1 MKRTLRAKLPNG
13 IMVSISPHF
22 EEQAQHARDL
32 AGQAERLAAL
42 LGSQHPT
49 GESLLS
55 FLVNVAP
62 VVFPEADTSRAP
74 EVMRGP
80 RDQGVDLTFGITG
93 SPGVGIVEIKTPL
106 LNSRGVADELSVDVT
121 HWIAQPPFGL
131 PIAVAY
137 VIAGRRKQ
145 RSQAVVERVIRQ
157 GGHLFPLRLLSWD
170 DVVDRLTVR
179 SSEADGAEF
188 KIVLIEIVQLSR
200 RLLSALLST
209 PSLLSG
215 IDDRK
220 FEELIATLLFD
231 LGLEDVELTPPRKD
245 GGRDIIVTHTDES
258 RNRHTYLIEC
268 KHWVSGNKVT
278 LRWALTLLQVRRE
291 WDAAGAVLVSSSG
304 FGPRLLE
311 QEAILKYQ
319 GLFLKDES
327 DLRKWLSVWERQYGS
342 ILVQPVDPRQVLN
355 LDSSRGA
362 V

>member
-1 MKRTLRAKLPNG
+1 
-13 IMVSISPHF
+13 MVSISPHF
-22 EEQAQHARDL
+22 EEQAEHARDL

-42 LGSQHPT
+42 LDSQRPT
-49 GESLLS
+49 EKGLLS

-74 EVMRGP
+74 EVMHGP
-80 RDQGVDLTFGITG
+80 RDHGVDLTFGITG

-106 LNSRGVADELSVDVT
+106 LNSRRVAEQLSVDIN
-121 HWIAQPPFGL
+121 HFIAQPPFGI

-145 RSQAVVERVIRQ
+145 LSQTVVERVIRQ
-157 GGHLFPLRLLSWD
+157 GEHPFPLPLHLLSWD

-179 SSEADGAEF
+179 SSEEEGAGF
-188 KIVLIEIVQLSR
+188 KIVLIETVQLSR
-200 RLLSALLST
+200 RLLRALLSN

-220 FEELIATLLFD
+220 FEELVATLLFD

-304 FGPRLLE
+304 YGPRLLE
-311 QEAILKYQ
+311 QEAILKRQ
-319 GLFLKDES
+319 GLFLKDGS
-327 DLRKWLSVWERQYGS
+327 DLRKWFNVWERQYGS
-342 ILVQPVDPRQVLN
+342 ILVRPVNPRQVLD
-355 LDSSRGA
+355 LDNWRGA